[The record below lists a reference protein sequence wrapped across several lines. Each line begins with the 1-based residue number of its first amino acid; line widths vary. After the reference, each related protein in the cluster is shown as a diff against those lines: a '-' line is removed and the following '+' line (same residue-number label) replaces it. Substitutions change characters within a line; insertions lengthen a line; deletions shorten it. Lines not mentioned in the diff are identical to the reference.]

1 MFDIS
6 VPDIVEV
13 DLSKDGDICN
23 MTELNEIYQQPYHC
37 SSRKAIGLEK
47 LFIQHMDCHWSS
59 NRLATALSNNS
70 IHIAAIDT
78 LEKIATFPAHNDN
91 IIDVHFSSADVNCIF
106 SGSSDGSIRLWDVR
120 NPRKHSQEF
129 RGILKLKFLYLFYL
143 FIFKYYFFHFR

>member
-1 MFDIS
+1 MFYIS

-23 MTELNEIYQQPYHC
+23 LTELNEIYQQPYHC

-129 RGILKLKFLYLFYL
+129 RGILKLKFPT
-143 FIFKYYFFHFR
+143 K